1 MNSVE
6 INENAFL
13 QEVPVPC
20 ARRSRRRRHGAH
32 RRVHP
37 PLPGI
42 LRRDPAPHVEAL
54 LNQLMLLSVKSFCD
68 ADMITC
74 RTFPSNRAFNNV
86 TW

>member
-1 MNSVE
+1 MNSGEV
-6 INENAFL
+6 AFL

-54 LNQLMLLSVKSFCD
+54 LNQLILLSVKSFCD

-74 RTFPSNRAFNNV
+74 TLPSNRAFNIV